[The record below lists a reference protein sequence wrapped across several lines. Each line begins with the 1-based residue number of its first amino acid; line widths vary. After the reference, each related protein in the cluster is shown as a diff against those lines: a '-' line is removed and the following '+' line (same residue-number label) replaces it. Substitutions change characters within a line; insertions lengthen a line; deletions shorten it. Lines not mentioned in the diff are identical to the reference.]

1 LNTHNSCTATHVT
14 GDTPPPR
21 RNSKTAKIF
30 GKAKKFFPKK
40 LASLRGKRR
49 ESEFPSRT
57 HQRAT
62 EIELPDAPSPTQLEL
77 PDAPSPTQL
86 ELPDAPSPTQLELP
100 DAPSPM
106 QLEHAVYKQLVASSG
121 SIVLYVVRATPAR
134 IITLLSTIQTFSL
147 ESSASQALKDRATH
161 THALPFHSLASLS
174 EVINGLS

>member
-86 ELPDAPSPTQLELP
+86 ELPDAPSPTQLE
-100 DAPSPM
+100 
-106 QLEHAVYKQLVASSG
+106 HAVYKQLVASSG